1 MRRFQLPRLS
11 KSSIIIYVLAIWLF
25 VPVQSAL
32 ANEPMLINNIFA
44 DTYITE
50 ALQDL
55 AFQAGVSIL
64 TDNTVSGFITLELVD
79 VPFEEALDRMV
90 SPGGYIWREINGV
103 YYVGSVDP
111 RSPLFHTL
119 SVSEAI
125 KLNHITAAQ
134 AKALIGDFYYLHARF
149 DTTSNTAF
157 ITSSPTIV
165 ARFKQDV
172 ALIDRPPTQ
181 LLIDVLVTEVSKDV
195 RDTLG
200 VDMSLSLGG
209 VATGPNAYLEILSQ
223 PGTLEA
229 GLRIGGALLQ
239 SQITALASEGK
250 VKVRANPQ
258 LMVVDGKSADIFVG
272 RDSYVRLSNATSTS
286 LARLDTIASGVSLR
300 IEPRV
305 AADGTITL
313 LVEPKV
319 SDLSGTTGDDLP
331 VITRRQVSTTV
342 RAKDGETIVLGGL
355 IQEAEYHSSQGLSI
369 LSNLP
374 IFRNLFKRTNSSV
387 TETEILVFLTPHIM
401 EP

>member
-1 MRRFQLPRLS
+1 M
-11 KSSIIIYVLAIWLF
+11 IIIGLF
-25 VPVQSAL
+25 APVCNA
-32 ANEPMLINNIFA
+32 ADDEPQLINNVFA
-44 DTYITE
+44 DTFITE

-64 TDNTVSGFITLELVD
+64 TDNTVSGFVTLELID
-79 VPFEEALDRMV
+79 VPFEDTLDRIV
-90 SPGGYIWREINGV
+90 TAGGYIWREINGV

-111 RSPLFHTL
+111 RGPLFHTL

-149 DTTSNTAF
+149 DTTSNMAF
-157 ITSSPTIV
+157 ITASPTIV
-165 ARFKQDV
+165 ARFKQDI
-172 ALIDRPPTQ
+172 ALIDKPPAQ

-195 RDTLG
+195 RETLG
-200 VDMSLSLGG
+200 VDLSLALGSS
-209 VATGPNAYLEILSQ
+209 ATGPNAFVEILSQ
-223 PGTLEA
+223 PGVLTA
-229 GLRIGGALLQ
+229 GIGLWGNLLQ
-239 SQITALASEGK
+239 SRITALAGEGK
-250 VKVRANPQ
+250 VKIRANPQ

-286 LARLDTIASGVSLR
+286 LSRLDTISSGVSLH

-305 AADGTITL
+305 AADGAITL
-313 LVEPKV
+313 LVEPRV

-331 VITRRQVSTTV
+331 VLSRRQVSTMV

-355 IQEAEYHSSQGLSI
+355 IQETEYQSAQGLSV
-369 LSNLP
+369 LSDLP
-374 IFRNLFKRTNSSV
+374 ILRNLFKHTNSSA
-387 TETEILVFLTPHIM
+387 TETEILVFLTPHII